1 MMKLLLDKY
10 FLIIVLSPV
19 LDHNMTIYIY
29 IYAYNMPITIWV
41 EILEKSTFKTES
53 WFLQYVEIVVS
64 QATNSKRNTI

>member
-10 FLIIVLSPV
+10 FRIIVLSPV
-19 LDHNMTIYIY
+19 LDHNMTIY